1 VLIGWTNYGLFVL
14 ASLVLI
20 LVPGPDMLFMLGRSI
35 AQGRRA
41 GVVAAFGI
49 NAGGY
54 VHLTAAITGLS
65 AILLTSALAFTIVKW
80 AGAAYLIYLGISALR
95 DRASAISLDAGEVAP
110 RRLRAV
116 FVQSFLS
123 DVLNPKV
130 AVFFLALLPQFID
143 LRAGHPV
150 AQLLLL
156 GLTANML
163 AIAINLVLV
172 LLSARISR
180 NLRGNPRIAR
190 RLQSAMGLLFI
201 GLGARLATE
210 RV

>member
-1 VLIGWTNYGLFVL
+1 MIGWTSYGLFVL
-14 ASLVLI
+14 AALVLI

-41 GVVAAFGI
+41 GIVAAFGI

-80 AGAAYLIYLGISALR
+80 IGAAYLVWLGINAIR
-95 DRASAISLDAGEVAP
+95 DRASTISLDCGEIAP
-110 RRLRAV
+110 RRFRAV
-116 FVQSFLS
+116 FVQGFLS
-123 DVLNPKV
+123 DVLSPKV
-130 AVFFLALLPQFID
+130 AVFFLALLPQFVD
-143 LRAGHPV
+143 LKAGHPI

-156 GLTANML
+156 GVTANML

-172 LLSARISR
+172 MLSARISR
-180 NLRGNPRIAR
+180 SLRGNPRIAR
-190 RLQSAMGLLFI
+190 RLQSAMGVLFI

-210 RV
+210 RI

>member
-1 VLIGWTNYGLFVL
+1 VMIGWTSYGLFVL
-14 ASLVLI
+14 AALGLI

-41 GVVAAFGI
+41 GIVAAFGI

-80 AGAAYLIYLGISALR
+80 IGAAYLVWLGINAIR
-95 DRASAISLDAGEVAP
+95 DRASTISLDSGEIAP
-110 RRLRAV
+110 RRFRAV
-116 FVQSFLS
+116 FVQGFLS

-130 AVFFLALLPQFID
+130 AVFFLALLPQFVD
-143 LRAGHPV
+143 LKAGHPI

-156 GLTANML
+156 GVTANML

-172 LLSARISR
+172 MLSARISR
-180 NLRGNPRIAR
+180 SLRGNPRIAR
-190 RLQSAMGLLFI
+190 RLQSAMGVLFI

-210 RV
+210 RI

>member
-1 VLIGWTNYGLFVL
+1 MIGWTSYGLFVL
-14 ASLVLI
+14 AALVLI

-41 GVVAAFGI
+41 GIVAAFGI

-80 AGAAYLIYLGISALR
+80 IGAAYLVWLGINAIR
-95 DRASAISLDAGEVAP
+95 DRASTISLNNGEIAP
-110 RRLRAV
+110 RRFRAV
-116 FVQSFLS
+116 FVQGFLS
-123 DVLNPKV
+123 DMLNPKV
-130 AVFFLALLPQFID
+130 AVFFLALLPQFVD
-143 LRAGHPV
+143 LKAGHPI

-156 GLTANML
+156 GVTANML

-172 LLSARISR
+172 MLSARISR
-180 NLRGNPRIAR
+180 SLRGNPRIAR
-190 RLQSAMGLLFI
+190 RLQSAMGVLFI

-210 RV
+210 RI

>member
-1 VLIGWTNYGLFVL
+1 MLISWTSYGLFVL
-14 ASLVLI
+14 AGLALI

-41 GVVAAFGI
+41 GVVAALGI

-54 VHLTAAITGLS
+54 VHLAAAITGLS

-80 AGAAYLIYLGISALR
+80 IGAAYLIWLGISALR
-95 DRASAISLDAGEVAP
+95 DRATAPSLSAGEMPAK
-110 RRLRAV
+110 RLGAV
-116 FVQSFLS
+116 FVQGFLS

-130 AVFFLALLPQFID
+130 AIFFLALLPQFVD
-143 LRAGHPV
+143 LKAGHPV

-156 GLTANML
+156 GLTVNML
-163 AIAINLVLV
+163 AIAVNLILV

-190 RLQSAMGLLFI
+190 RLQSAMGILFI
-201 GLGARLATE
+201 ALGARLATE
-210 RV
+210 RL

>member
-1 VLIGWTNYGLFVL
+1 MIGWTSYGLFVL
-14 ASLVLI
+14 AALVLI

-41 GVVAAFGI
+41 GIVAAFGI

-80 AGAAYLIYLGISALR
+80 IGAAYLVWLGINAIR
-95 DRASAISLDAGEVAP
+95 DRASTISLDSGEIAP
-110 RRLRAV
+110 RRFRAV
-116 FVQSFLS
+116 FVQGFLS
-123 DVLNPKV
+123 DMLNPKV
-130 AVFFLALLPQFID
+130 AVFFLALLPQFVD
-143 LRAGHPV
+143 LKAGHPI

-156 GLTANML
+156 GVTANML

-172 LLSARISR
+172 MLSARISR
-180 NLRGNPRIAR
+180 SLRGNPRIAR
-190 RLQSAMGLLFI
+190 RLQSAMGVLFI

-210 RV
+210 RI

>member
-1 VLIGWTNYGLFVL
+1 MIGWTSYGLFVL
-14 ASLVLI
+14 AALVLI

-41 GVVAAFGI
+41 GIVAAFGI

-80 AGAAYLIYLGISALR
+80 IGAAYLVWLGINAIR
-95 DRASAISLDAGEVAP
+95 DRASTIGLDSGEIAP
-110 RRLRAV
+110 RRFRAV
-116 FVQSFLS
+116 FVQGFLS
-123 DVLNPKV
+123 DMLNPKV
-130 AVFFLALLPQFID
+130 AVFFLALLPQFVD
-143 LRAGHPV
+143 LKAGHPI

-156 GLTANML
+156 GVTANML

-172 LLSARISR
+172 MLSARISR
-180 NLRGNPRIAR
+180 SLRGNPRIAR
-190 RLQSAMGLLFI
+190 RLQSAMGVLFI

-210 RV
+210 RI